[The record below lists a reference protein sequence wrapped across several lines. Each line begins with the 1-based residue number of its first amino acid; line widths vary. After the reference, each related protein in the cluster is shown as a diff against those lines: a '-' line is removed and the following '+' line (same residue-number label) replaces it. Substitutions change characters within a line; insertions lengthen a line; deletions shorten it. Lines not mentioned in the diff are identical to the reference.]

1 MLIKTRL
8 LISFMLIGLVP
19 AGILAMISL
28 WTASS
33 ALEEQ
38 AYNQL
43 TSIKHIK
50 HKQIDDYL
58 TARKGDLSVIAKKWQ
73 LVVQQNSGQ
82 TNAQLAHN
90 YHSLFDTFINEKG
103 FYDLFVIER
112 NGLISYTVARES
124 DYQTNLITGPYRDSG
139 LADLFNRVVTSN
151 QFVISDYSPYAP
163 SNQEP
168 AAFIGIPV
176 VIDGQVHSVMA
187 LQLSIDA
194 INAIMQQRDG
204 MGETGES
211 YLVGDDFRMR
221 SDSYLDPINHT
232 VIASFAGTVAA
243 NGADTEAVRKGLQG
257 ISDTE
262 IIIDY
267 NGNPV
272 LSAYLPYTFSGLQ
285 WVLLAE
291 VDKAE
296 AFAPVHKL
304 YWVIA
309 IIFVFTVLSVAV
321 ATVIISRAVLR
332 PLGGEPTEMR
342 MISERIASGDLRE
355 NFGSEQ
361 HAIGVYGAMKQM
373 NTYLTSVIGTIVE
386 TTSQLASTATQTSA
400 ASEQAN
406 ASLQE
411 QHANIEQVAEAI
423 QQTSNS
429 IDEVANNARNVADLS
444 LDAEQTSL
452 SANQTLRQTVAQMES
467 LNSAVE
473 NSESAIK
480 EVEYN
485 TQNISRVIEVIQAVT
500 EQTNLLALNAAIE
513 AARAGEHG
521 RGFAVVADEVR
532 QLAQKTQASTADIE
546 TMIANLQST
555 SQTAVSEMH
564 ASAEATRETIAAA
577 NDSAALLEQSVSQ
590 INQIAQS
597 AQTIAQAA
605 QEQSA
610 TTEEISYNVD
620 SIRQAAIDNAAGADQ
635 VTSASLE
642 LDKQSK
648 TLKQVTASFKLPN
661 SFGS

>member
-8 LISFMLIGLVP
+8 LISFMLIGLIP
-19 AGILAMISL
+19 AGILAMVSL
-28 WTASS
+28 WTAST
-33 ALEEQ
+33 ALEKQ

-43 TSIKHIK
+43 TSIKQIK

-58 TARKGDLSVIAKKWQ
+58 NARKGDLSVIAKKWQ
-73 LVVQQNSGQ
+73 LLVEQNPTLS
-82 TNAQLAHN
+82 NSDLAHN

-103 FYDLFVIER
+103 FYDFFVIER
-112 NGLISYTVARES
+112 DGLISYTVAKES
-124 DYQTNLITGPYRDSG
+124 DYNTNLVTGPFNNSG
-139 LADLFNRVVTSN
+139 LATLFT
-151 QFVISDYSPYAP
+151 QVISARKFILADYSAYAP
-163 SNQEP
+163 SNNDP

-176 VIDGQVHSVMA
+176 IIDGQVNSVLA

-211 YLVGDDFRMR
+211 YLVGNDFRMR
-221 SDSYLDPINHT
+221 SDSFLDPINHT
-232 VIASFAGTVAA
+232 VIASFAGSVEANGVDTVA
-243 NGADTEAVRKGLQG
+243 VRRGLQG

-272 LSAYLPYTFSGLQ
+272 LSAYLPYTFAGLK

-291 VDKAE
+291 IDKAE
-296 AFAPVHKL
+296 AFAPVYKL
-304 YWVIA
+304 YWIIA
-309 IIFVFTVLSVAV
+309 LIFLLTVLSVAG
-321 ATVIISRAVLR
+321 ATVLIARSVLK
-332 PLGGEPTEMR
+332 PLGGEPIEMR
-342 MISERIASGDLRE
+342 KISERIAAGDLRE
-355 NFGSEQ
+355 QFGRDEN
-361 HAIGVYGAMKQM
+361 AIGVYGAMRQM

-386 TTSQLASTATQTSA
+386 TTAQLASTATQTSA

-423 QQTSNS
+423 QQTSHS
-429 IDEVANNARNVADLS
+429 IDEVATNARNVADLS
-444 LDAEQTSL
+444 LDAEKTSL
-452 SANQTLRQTVAQMES
+452 SANQTLRDTVVQMEALS
-467 LNSAVE
+467 TAVE
-473 NSESAIK
+473 NSETAIK

-546 TMIANLQST
+546 NMIANLQST

-564 ASAEATRETIAAA
+564 ASAEATKQTITAA
-577 NDSAALLEQSVSQ
+577 NDSASLLEQSVHQ
-590 INQIAQS
+590 INQIALS

-610 TTEEISYNVD
+610 TTEEISYNVE

-648 TLKQVTASFKLPN
+648 TLKQVTSAFKLPQQLH
-661 SFGS
+661 